1 MVNWFLYC
9 TTPKVL
15 NVLML
20 RCTPISSKGN
30 TDLTDYRCFVVFV
43 EPLVCALLS
52 VAWAKGEIN
61 TDVTTRYVC
70 TRPVGTA

>member
-1 MVNWFLYC
+1 MVAGSQSLH
-9 TTPKVL
+9 
-15 NVLML
+15 
-20 RCTPISSKGN
+20 N
-30 TDLTDYRCFVVFV
+30 TEGVECADVEVYTDFVQGEHRFNGLSLLCGVV